1 MPRAVTRR
9 LPLAVVVVSLG
20 LGACGGGSDAPSR
33 QEFAQD
39 AERICKETEKAL
51 EGFGENVNSAED
63 AANAIDKVIE
73 RARKAADELA
83 DLERP
88 EGESGET
95 ATKFAEGSSRSSRT
109 SGCRLSRS

>member
-1 MPRAVTRR
+1 
-9 LPLAVVVVSLG
+9 VVSLG

-83 DLERP
+83 DRERP
-88 EGESGET
+88 EGES
-95 ATKFAEGSSRSSRT
+95 ARPRRSSPRASSRSSRT
-109 SGCRLSRS
+109 SWCRLSRS